1 MIVMMRSVSL
11 LTVEVRWLVAT
22 FAERLTH
29 LFDTVHP
36 PGRGPHSLQEVATAV
51 NNEGVVTLS
60 PSYLSQLKNGQK
72 TNPAANTVA
81 ALARFFR
88 VSTEYFLNDEYAERM
103 DLDLDILVKIRESG
117 LQQLVDRSIDLSPVS
132 RETISSL
139 VENLRRVEG
148 LPEAEPSSADEQER
162 ASGDHES

>member
-1 MIVMMRSVSL
+1 M
-11 LTVEVRWLVAT
+11 AT

-36 PGRGPHSLQEVATAV
+36 PGRGPHSLQEVAAAV
-51 NNEGVVTLS
+51 NDEGVVTLS

-72 TNPAANTVA
+72 ANPAANTVA

-88 VSTEYFLNDEYAERM
+88 VSTEYFLNDDYAEKM
-103 DLDLDILVKIRESG
+103 NLDLETLVKIRDSG
-117 LQQLVDRSIDLSPVS
+117 LQQIVERSIDLSPGS
-132 RETISSL
+132 RETIFSL

-148 LPEAEPSSADEQER
+148 LPARQSGSPHEQER
-162 ASGDHES
+162 RPSNDKA